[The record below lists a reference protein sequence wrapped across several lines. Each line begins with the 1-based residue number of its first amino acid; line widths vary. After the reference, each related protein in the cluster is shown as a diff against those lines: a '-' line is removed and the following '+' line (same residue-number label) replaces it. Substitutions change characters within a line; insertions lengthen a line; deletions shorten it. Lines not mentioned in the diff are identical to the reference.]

1 MKRLLYIASILIFG
15 AVACTKDA
23 ELLENINPDS
33 ENSGLVAVTMKLVV
47 PVELT
52 ASTRATDSNKR
63 AEDPKIE
70 SIRVAV
76 FGTSGYP
83 QAYALATPVS
93 KTVQDGETVYVDSDD
108 YAKTNYRGPAD
119 IYYFK
124 VLLPVYDGEAH
135 VHIIANG
142 DSSIP
147 FDSVADEHS
156 IMGNMESTDDVGAY
170 WAMVVLPNGI
180 LTQLDENG
188 ILRTDDEGNYY
199 PSDETAALFED
210 LVLVRNFAEVS
221 LKIGAN
227 ANIYDVSWA
236 LFNTPVYGSIAP
248 VSKTGYR
255 PKPGSTQ
262 PAFYAE
268 YVDDYKNYIFYKKN
282 ARMVL
287 TDGDP
292 VYDAEATDSLT
303 NIVKTYNGYL
313 VSTALNTLPANAE
326 DDDIVWTDASTPI
339 YTYERPDPQKTNP
352 TYIMMRARFG
362 SESSPY
368 TYYRVDLMEEE
379 VGGYYPIYRNYKYQV
394 DINTVG
400 NTGASTPAE
409 AANRNSGGNMS
420 MSAETKT
427 LTDVSDGKSR
437 LYVEFVDKTYTTS
450 GSKSFWVYYVP
461 DVTNVDSEGH
471 GIVDNSSIK
480 VTVKEMGD
488 NPALAN
494 STISSEEAEGKMFF
508 TVNVNGQDDSFDL
521 VSVLQVKATNGLS
534 GVNKST
540 LYRDITLRVMKKMN
554 MGLSLD
560 PDELAS
566 GMDKQTVLHIAL
578 SDTLQESMFPLEF
591 YIEDTNRSL
600 NPTGKN
606 AAGDDIAVPVKVGP
620 SIYNTADQ
628 NSYFFIRTVNW
639 DEYKPMRDAWVAAH
653 ASGSSVNGIIDFTTV
668 FKTVKEASATTV
680 YVDNDYFNM
689 DSVDLENVNF
699 SISTQ
704 TTAVSYKATTA
715 QVTVTAD
722 SDIDWTAAVSE
733 GATLSGETSGP
744 GTKTFTINIT
754 ENTGNESR
762 TITVT
767 ANRNRSQSISID
779 IVQGRHPVSPV
790 SFDQDTFYETNGQ
803 LKANPVDTDDDY
815 LSVAINNIT
824 RPQNTTYLSAPNN
837 STISFTANSGIK
849 ITSIVITYAQDYGFT
864 EAERNARNQRDRVSV
879 TSSTGTPTY
888 DNTGYVVTW
897 TGNADSV
904 TLTHVVG
911 NRKDDRRIRGIV
923 VTYE

>member
-15 AVACTKDA
+15 AVACTKET
-23 ELLENINPDS
+23 ELLEKNNPAS

-52 ASTRATDSNKR
+52 ASTRATESNKR

-93 KTVQDGETVYVDSDD
+93 KTVQNGDTVYVDSND

-156 IMGNMESTDDVGAY
+156 IMGHMESSNDVGAY
-170 WAMVVLPNGI
+170 WARVILPDGI
-180 LTQLDENG
+180 LTQVDEHG

-221 LKIGAN
+221 LKIGDD
-227 ANIYDVSWA
+227 ANISDVSWA
-236 LFNTPVYGSIAP
+236 LLNTPVSGSVAP
-248 VSKTGYR
+248 ISKTGYR
-255 PKPGSTQ
+255 PKPGTTQ

-282 ARMVL
+282 AKMVL
-287 TDGDP
+287 TDGEP
-292 VYDAEATDSLT
+292 VYDTEKTDSLT
-303 NIVKTYNGYL
+303 NIVSTYNGYL
-313 VSTALNTLPANAE
+313 VSTALNTLPEDAE
-326 DDDIVWTDASTPI
+326 DDDIVWTDASKPL

-352 TYIMMRARFG
+352 TYIMMRAKFG
-362 SESSPY
+362 TESSY
-368 TYYRVDLMEEE
+368 SYYRVDLMEEE

-394 DINTVG
+394 EINLVG
-400 NTGASTPAE
+400 NHGASTPAE

-437 LYVEFVDKTYTTS
+437 LFVEFVEKTYTTS
-450 GSKSFWVYYVP
+450 GPKSFWVYYVP
-461 DVTNVDSEGH
+461 DVTDVDSEGNAV
-471 GIVDNSSIK
+471 VDNSSIE

-494 STISSEEAEGKMFF
+494 STISKEEDEGKMFY
-508 TVNVNGQDDSFDL
+508 TVNVNGQNDSLDL
-521 VSVLQVKATNGLS
+521 ASVLQVKATNGLT
-534 GVNKST
+534 GVDKST
-540 LYRDITLRVMKKMN
+540 LYRDITLKVMKKMN
-554 MGLSLD
+554 MKLSLD
-560 PDELAS
+560 PPKVVE
-566 GMDKQTVLHIAL
+566 GMKINTVLHIAL

-606 AAGDDIAVPVKVGP
+606 AAGKDIAVPVKVGP
-620 SIYNTADQ
+620 SIYNTADK
-628 NSYFFIRTVNW
+628 NSYFYIRTVNW
-639 DEYKPMRDAWVAAH
+639 DEYEPMRDAWVAAH
-653 ASGSSVNGIIDFTTV
+653 ASGSSVKGIIDFTTE
-668 FKTVKEASATTV
+668 FRTVKTASATTI

-689 DSVDLENVNF
+689 DSVELENARFSLTAQTGPINYKEQPVQVLLTADDDIEWEASVSGGATLAEGDGSGSGSKTLTVN
-699 SISTQ
+699 IP
-704 TTAVSYKATTA
+704 VNTTA
-715 QVTVTAD
+715 QQKQFTVTV
-722 SDIDWTAAVSE
+722 SRV
-733 GATLSGETSGP
+733 
-744 GTKTFTINIT
+744 
-754 ENTGNESR
+754 TGDDEE
-762 TITVT
+762 
-767 ANRNRSQSISID
+767 ISLD
-779 IVQGRHPVSPV
+779 IVQMRNRVNQPVNFV
-790 SFDQDTFYETNGQ
+790 RNSFNFTNGADSHDSDDGY
-803 LKANPVDTDDDY
+803 LTVALTNFSRANGNY
-815 LSVAINNIT
+815 LTTGYNNNIGSITFTPNFGVAIT
-824 RPQNTTYLSAPNN
+824 R
-837 STISFTANSGIK
+837 
-849 ITSIVITYAQDYGFT
+849 IVITYSNGWVDNNTTF
-864 EAERNARNQRDRVSV
+864 SV
-879 TSSTGTPTY
+879 GTPTVQN
-888 DNTGYVVTW
+888 NTLTW
-897 TGNADSV
+897 TGNTTAPV
-904 TLTHVVG
+904 TMTSSQA
-911 NRKDDRRIRGIV
+911 NRRITNIAV
-923 VTYE
+923 YYE